1 MSGEARTIGGTAVYV
16 LAPDGPLLDGERAAT
31 DLIGEALG
39 ARAELLVV
47 PVGRL
52 APGFL
57 ALRTRIAGE
66 AIQKFVNYGLKVA
79 FVGDVSEA
87 VGASDAL
94 RDFVRESNRGR
105 HVWFVAD
112 EAELAEKL
120 ARLG

>member
-1 MSGEARTIGGTAVYV
+1 MSGEARTIGGVAAHV

-39 ARAELLVV
+39 AGAAILVV

-66 AIQKFVNYGLKVA
+66 AIQKFVNYGLRVA
-79 FVGDVSEA
+79 FLGDISEA
-87 VGASDAL
+87 VAASDAL

-120 ARLG
+120 AHAG